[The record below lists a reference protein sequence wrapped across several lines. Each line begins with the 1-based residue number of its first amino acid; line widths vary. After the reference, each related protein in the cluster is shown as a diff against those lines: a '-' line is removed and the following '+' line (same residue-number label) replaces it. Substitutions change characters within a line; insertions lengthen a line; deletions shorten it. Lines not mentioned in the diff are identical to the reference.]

1 MRVIAYFMH
10 EGEEQ
15 AALSML
21 GNATHTDSYIIGDI
35 AERDLPALESAGLT
49 IDKLDDMRGA
59 ETSAMARGRVTGTSA
74 FPEGNGGAEA
84 LPVETGERASWI
96 VQLAEPLVER
106 YREEIN
112 ATGVEL
118 QRGVPV
124 NAYIA
129 AGTESQADRLANLD
143 FVVSVDRYGPGVAA
157 PVRLRSGRAPTPP
170 TAGEPAAATDGRI
183 WDLRLADTAS
193 RASLMA
199 WLADHEDSSGLR
211 LIASA
216 AHRVRLR
223 IPEGSPLEREIP
235 QLPDV
240 LDMVEYVP
248 PKLCNDLAVRLL
260 GIVPDGAGTSGVP
273 FTGKGQIVAVADT
286 GLDRTHPDFQG
297 RITDVIALGRPG
309 DSDDPNG
316 HGTHVAGSVLGDGSA
331 SQGRIRGAAPEAKL
345 YFQSI
350 MDAAGNLGGLPLS
363 LADLFEPAYQAGARV
378 HSNSWGAATQSAYTI
393 DSDDVDSYVHQ
404 RRDMLVIIAA
414 GNEGT
419 AGVRLNSP
427 EGFVDWA
434 SIGSP
439 ASCKNALTV
448 GAARS
453 DRTSGG
459 FSQATYNSMWPGDY
473 PDPPI
478 GAARVSGDPES
489 LAAFSS
495 RGPCDDFR
503 VKPDVV
509 APGTDIL
516 STRSSL
522 APPSHFWG
530 RPHEN
535 PQYAYMGGTSMA
547 TPLVAGCAALV
558 REYYVE
564 QRSAEPSG
572 ALVKATLING
582 ARTLSG
588 PDSTAAE
595 PHYHQ
600 GFGAIHMPTTLPHDG
615 TADFAL
621 DFVDTWQKPAKQF
634 RRTGERKRFR
644 VTAGPAAPFRLCLAY
659 TDLPGRGLQNDISV
673 IVQAPDG
680 TKHAGNAGLPN
691 RLLSS
696 DCTNNV
702 EVVRLDS
709 PPAGAY
715 LVQVFARNLL
725 AGPQDFAL
733 VVTGDLDGPI
743 AQLTD

>member
-10 EGEEQ
+10 EHEEQ
-15 AALSML
+15 AALNIL
-21 GNATHTDSYIIGDI
+21 GNPTATDSYVLGDI
-35 AERDLPALESAGLT
+35 AESDIPQLESAGLT
-49 IDKLDDMRGA
+49 VGRLDDVRS
-59 ETSAMARGRVTGTSA
+59 ETSAMARGRLTGRSA
-74 FPEGNGGAEA
+74 VPEADGDAEVLDVA
-84 LPVETGERASWI
+84 PGDRASWI
-96 VQLAEPLVER
+96 VQLGEPLVER
-106 YREEIN
+106 YREEI
-112 ATGVEL
+112 ASTGVEL
-118 QRGVPV
+118 QRSVPV

-129 AGTESQADRLANLD
+129 AATESQAGQLANLD
-143 FVVSVDRYGPGVAA
+143 FVVSVDRYGPRMGA
-157 PVRLRSGRAPTPP
+157 PVRLRAGESPAPP
-170 TAGEPAAATDGRI
+170 TAGEPKTATDGRV
-183 WDLRLADTAS
+183 WDLRLAETPGARES
-193 RASLMA
+193 VMA
-199 WLADHEDSSGLR
+199 WLESHEASSGLR
-211 LIASA
+211 LVASA
-216 AHRVRLR
+216 SHRIRLK
-223 IPEGSPLEREIP
+223 IPEGSPLETEIP

-248 PKLCNDLAVRLL
+248 PKLCNDLAVRLM
-260 GIVPDGAGTSGVP
+260 GIVPDGAGSSGVP

-286 GLDRTHPDFQG
+286 GLDQTHPDFQG
-297 RITDVIALGRPG
+297 RIVGVVALGRPG
-309 DSDDPNG
+309 DSDDPDG

-331 SQGRIRGAAPEAKL
+331 SQGQIRGAAPEAKL

-363 LADLFEPAYQAGARV
+363 LADLFEPAYQAGARI

-404 RRDMLVIIAA
+404 RRDMLVVIAA

-427 EGFVDWA
+427 KGFVDWA

-439 ASCKNALTV
+439 GSCKNALTV
-448 GAARS
+448 GASRS

-459 FSQATYNSMWPGDY
+459 FSQATYNSLWPGDY

-478 GAARVSGDPES
+478 GADRVSGDPES

-503 VKPDVV
+503 IKPELM

-516 STRSSL
+516 SARSSL
-522 APPSHFWG
+522 APSNHFWG
-530 RPHEN
+530 LHPQN
-535 PQYAYMGGTSMA
+535 PRYAYMGGTSMA
-547 TPLVAGCAALV
+547 TPLASGCAALV
-558 REYYVE
+558 RQYYADR
-564 QRSAEPSG
+564 RSTEPSA

-588 PDSTAAE
+588 PDSTAKF
-595 PHYHQ
+595 PYYQQ

-615 TADFAL
+615 AADFDL
-621 DFVDTWQKPAKQF
+621 EFVDTWQKPAKQF
-634 RRTGERKRFR
+634 QRTGERKRFN
-644 VTAGPAAPFRLCLAY
+644 VTAGSATPFRLCLAY

-691 RLLSS
+691 PLIGS

-702 EVVRLDS
+702 EVVRIDA
-709 PPAGAY
+709 PPAGTY
-715 LVQVFARNLL
+715 LIQVFARNLL

-733 VVTGDLDGPI
+733 VVTGDLNGPI
-743 AQLTD
+743 AQLAN